1 MIDTEKLK
9 QMCRLFNRNP
19 MCEGCPLSGRTLRC
33 NVNLADEEDI
43 KTVENLVN
51 NWEMPTNG
59 ARFMETFGEG
69 AYKRLC
75 RTEEFARWAAE
86 R

>member
-1 MIDTEKLK
+1 MIDTEMIK
-9 QMCRLFNRNP
+9 QMCRLFNRNQN
-19 MCEGCPLSGRTLRC
+19 CKGCPLSDRTLRC
-33 NVNLADEEDI
+33 NVNLASASDIERVEEI
-43 KTVENLVN
+43 VN

-59 ARFMETFGEG
+59 SRFIETFGED

-86 R
+86 P